1 MTQNK
6 KVIEQNYFPLKTIEN
21 VVNLFKSELENDQDE
36 PDLTLLSLV
45 AGIIENYLAT
55 DQEIEEF
62 PIINFADINSLYKK
76 FQSVLS
82 SVEPVGKGAKNV
94 FATREIIK
102 KVSDIIWNSLVRWNK
117 KSDRAHLQSLYTF
130 LNGNKLDCFGTAFAV
145 VAGCQLLGYK
155 DVHLAI
161 SEDHVWVRK
170 CLENV
175 FARLFLFVYMTP
187 SGNSVKIDKNR
198 LKLKN
203 KRNN

>member
-6 KVIEQNYFPLKTIEN
+6 KVLEQNYFPLKTIEN
-21 VVNLFKSELENDQDE
+21 VVDLFKAELENDANE

-45 AGIIENYLAT
+45 SGIIENLLVT
-55 DQEIEEF
+55 DQKIDEF
-62 PIINFADINSLYKK
+62 PIIGYDDINSLYKK
-76 FQSVLS
+76 YQSILS
-82 SVEPVGKGAKNV
+82 SVEAASSAKNAKNV

-161 SEDHVWVRK
+161 SEDHVWVSASFFP
-170 CLENV
+170 L
-175 FARLFLFVYMTP
+175 
-187 SGNSVKIDKNR
+187 S
-198 LKLKN
+198 
-203 KRNN
+203 